1 MFSAKS
7 ISRFSIPLTYDAV
20 VVAVLLCLSGIMKMF
35 DTVLVMTDG
44 GPGNASMV
52 LALYAYRVS
61 FRNLQLGY
69 GNTIAV
75 GIVVVSLAITFFARA
90 LLGGKR
96 YAR

>member
-1 MFSAKS
+1 
-7 ISRFSIPLTYDAV
+7 
-20 VVAVLLCLSGIMKMF
+20 MKMF

-44 GPGNASMV
+44 GPGNSSMV

-61 FRNLQLGY
+61 FRNIQLGY

-75 GIVVVSLAITFFARA
+75 GIVVVSLTITFLARF

>member
-1 MFSAKS
+1 
-7 ISRFSIPLTYDAV
+7 
-20 VVAVLLCLSGIMKMF
+20 
-35 DTVLVMTDG
+35 
-44 GPGNASMV
+44 
-52 LALYAYRVS
+52 VS

-75 GIVVVSLAITFFARA
+75 GIVVVSLAITFLART